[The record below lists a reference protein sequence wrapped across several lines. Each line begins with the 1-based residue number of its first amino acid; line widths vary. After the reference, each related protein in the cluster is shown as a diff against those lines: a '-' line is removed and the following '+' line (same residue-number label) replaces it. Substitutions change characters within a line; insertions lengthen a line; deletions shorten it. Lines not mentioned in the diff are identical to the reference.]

1 MYRMDEYTKR
11 QLSNQ
16 WRLNFFYFDFLEF
29 IFYLNISNFHFL
41 WKQKKIP
48 GNRTK
53 ILEKNAGI
61 LYKSLRRGKLF
72 RLTLLF
78 S

>member
-1 MYRMDEYTKR
+1 MRDDAMMIRISVKTTRMYRMDEYTKR

-41 WKQKKIP
+41 
-48 GNRTK
+48 
-53 ILEKNAGI
+53 
-61 LYKSLRRGKLF
+61 
-72 RLTLLF
+72 
-78 S
+78 